1 MVHKDDA
8 SLFREIGHFGES
20 VMHIGAAFA
29 DERMCRWLLAE
40 AHADVHAL
48 SQGNEASVLHCAA
61 QNKSHGCDLVKFF
74 VVCGLDVNARD
85 KGDLTPLHHALKVEI
100 LQVAQQ
106 LLDLGADM
114 KNLLHFC
121 IKSGKLLSAKF
132 VHGKDGEQVK
142 RKSGGKN
149 ALHLAAEFGQP
160 EMSEWLIKDLG
171 VNVLSLEENNKNTV
185 LHYAARNKR
194 HGSELVRY
202 LNQCGIYVNALNA
215 HQMTP
220 LHFALG
226 SGNVDAAQVLIEL
239 GASWSRVEQ
248 SARNLVHFCAQQNQ
262 LHSLI
267 FLHLQNCDLFTQKGP
282 HGETALHFAA
292 RFADPDVC
300 QWLVT
305 KKGADASASCGGRS
319 VLHFAATNKLHG
331 KQLIRHFASF
341 QLNIDGKSSLGK
353 TPLHFALG
361 CGNFAA
367 AAELLELDAD
377 FRVKIGG
384 GFNLLHFCV
393 AEKRLD
399 SAKFVHEKDEGMIH
413 ELGRG
418 RESSLHIAAKGGDL
432 EMCRWVV
439 QQGVDVHAR
448 NAEGKSAFDYVAS
461 RELKQFFYCLGK
473 RTPHSADQH

>member
-1 MVHKDDA
+1 
-8 SLFREIGHFGES
+8 
-20 VMHIGAAFA
+20 
-29 DERMCRWLLAE
+29 
-40 AHADVHAL
+40 
-48 SQGNEASVLHCAA
+48 
-61 QNKSHGCDLVKFF
+61 
-74 VVCGLDVNARD
+74 
-85 KGDLTPLHHALKVEI
+85 
-100 LQVAQQ
+100 
-106 LLDLGADM
+106 
-114 KNLLHFC
+114 
-121 IKSGKLLSAKF
+121 
-132 VHGKDGEQVK
+132 
-142 RKSGGKN
+142 
-149 ALHLAAEFGQP
+149 
-160 EMSEWLIKDLG
+160 
-171 VNVLSLEENNKNTV
+171 
-185 LHYAARNKR
+185 
-194 HGSELVRY
+194 
-202 LNQCGIYVNALNA
+202 
-215 HQMTP
+215 MTP

-248 SARNLVHFCAQQNQ
+248 SGRNLVHFCAQQNQ

-305 KKGADASASCGGRS
+305 KKGADASASCGARS

-341 QLNIDGKSSLGK
+341 KLNIDGKSCSGK

-361 CGNFAA
+361 CGNIAA
-367 AAELLELDAD
+367 AAELLELGAD

-393 AEKRLD
+393 AEQRLD

-473 RTPHSADQH
+473 RTTSAD